1 MSKGE
6 SEIRQLVAGVQEL
19 MKSGFEIIRPLAEQI
34 VSGEITDQRE
44 VDRIM
49 DSLLSYIDYAPAKQ
63 MFFQCCDA
71 IRKNAPD
78 VADEYME
85 IFKNTFADGSDATD

>member
-6 SEIRQLVAGVQEL
+6 DEIRQLVAGVQEL

-44 VDRIM
+44 IDLIM
-49 DSLLSYIDYAPAKQ
+49 DNLLSYIEYPPAKQ

-78 VADEYME
+78 VADEYMS
-85 IFKNTFADGSDATD
+85 IYKKMFADVSGATD